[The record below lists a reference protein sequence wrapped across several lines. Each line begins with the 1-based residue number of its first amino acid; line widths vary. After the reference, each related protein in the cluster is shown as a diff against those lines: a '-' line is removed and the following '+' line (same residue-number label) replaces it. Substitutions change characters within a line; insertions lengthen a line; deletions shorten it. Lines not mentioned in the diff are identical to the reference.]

1 MGVVQTT
8 ECERARMQASLA
20 LDGELSELGQA
31 SLRAHMASCAAC
43 ASFEHELAAWTR
55 ELRSAPPVLFRATV
69 GVVGRPASAVRRPRR
84 RATVRV
90 LQLSAAAAAVVL
102 AAGLGSLFG
111 SLTSPSATTTTTAG
125 AAPLHGAALINRGY
139 VAMAPAQRLPSSRI
153 RRAIP
158 L

>member
-20 LDGELSELGQA
+20 LDGELSELEQA
-31 SLRAHMASCAAC
+31 SLRAHMASCVAC
-43 ASFEHELAAWTR
+43 ASFEHELEAWTM

-69 GVVGRPASAVRRPRR
+69 GLVGRPASAVRRPRR

-102 AAGLGSLFG
+102 AAGLG
-111 SLTSPSATTTTTAG
+111 
-125 AAPLHGAALINRGY
+125 
-139 VAMAPAQRLPSSRI
+139 
-153 RRAIP
+153 
-158 L
+158 